1 MNETEQL
8 LENNINTLNGE
19 IKETEKNVSEYTEL
33 KFFAKKMLKF
43 QLILGL
49 LILGLNVIG
58 NLTFYHNIKLL
69 SNIYTFSVN
78 ILGMVG
84 LCSVYWG
91 IVKYVANKK
100 IKGFTSKLNK
110 GISLKNQYTHDL
122 ELEKENQK
130 FREYCRIKSNKLN
143 ALDLYQ
149 DKITDIDI
157 NNELNLAYK
166 NGINN
171 KPKHLALT
179 RTKK

>member
-8 LENNINTLNGE
+8 IENNINTLNEE
-19 IKETEKNVSEYTEL
+19 IMETEKNVSEYTEL

-49 LILGLNVIG
+49 LILGFNVIST
-58 NLTFYHNIKLL
+58 LVFHDIKLL

-84 LCSVYWG
+84 LCSAYWG
-91 IVKYVANKK
+91 IVKLVANKK

-122 ELEKENQK
+122 KLEKENQK
-130 FREYCRIKSNKLN
+130 FREYCRIKHNELN
-143 ALDLYQ
+143 TLDLYQ

-157 NNELNLAYK
+157 NNELNLAYT

-171 KPKHLALT
+171 KPKHLVLT